1 MLTRVIES
9 TINEFPS
16 KSKTKQNKKR
26 DALNIFIVPRN
37 IKCCVA
43 ELTFAEQQQK
53 IEILFS
59 EWKIFCDEYTNL
71 IWWRLSPGPICANE
85 RRTY

>member
-16 KSKTKQNKKR
+16 KSKTKQNKKHIKTLGKER

-37 IKCCVA
+37 IKCFVA

-59 EWKIFCDEYTNL
+59 E
-71 IWWRLSPGPICANE
+71 
-85 RRTY
+85 